1 MCAEPLFNNLSPMI
15 PDTDILE
22 QRFPIVFVPSTSLTL
37 DNFSVDC
44 ETSLASQSL
53 YIIPSECGGCES
65 RNEPPNLSM
74 ILNSLFLSF
83 VWHSEIPLVTHL
95 WLFLPVQRGSPVT
108 FVFGSLGF
116 QTL

>member
-1 MCAEPLFNNLSPMI
+1 MCPEPLFNNLSPMI

-44 ETSLASQSL
+44 ETSLTSQSL

-65 RNEPPNLSM
+65 RDESLNLSM
-74 ILNSLFLSF
+74 ILNLFLSF

-95 WLFLPVQRGSPVT
+95 WLFLPVQRSSPVT